1 MSKDMSCNFDEDTF
15 CSWHNEQMLD
25 KFDWTLHRMSTAS
38 MDTGPDADHTVGTA
52 NGTYIYIETSAPR
65 IVNETAW
72 LVSPVMR
79 YRGAQAQ
86 CLHFWYN
93 MNGASVGTLNVY
105 LQSVDGTNIPG
116 KRVWSSIGNQGP
128 AWRSAQVPIISDSD
142 LKIVFEGIV
151 GDGYV
156 GDIALD
162 DISFTDG
169 SCALSSTTAPVITTT
184 ATTLLSTTSSGLMNG
199 CESNPCIHGVCYVHQ
214 EEYFCLCHS
223 GYGGQNC
230 QIDQD
235 ECSSSPCKNGATCED
250 DVDNFV
256 CHCKHGYAGILCE
269 TEIDECLSSPC
280 LNGGSCLDE
289 VNGYT
294 CTCVQG
300 VDGDHCENM
309 LDPCFYN
316 PCVNGKCFSHL
327 SLFLCICPTHY
338 TGKYCEIS
346 QDICASMPCLNG
358 ATCSSR
364 VDTLTCSCS
373 EGFDGTRCEH

>member
-1 MSKDMSCNFDEDTF
+1 MSCNFDEDTF

-52 NGTYIYIETSAPR
+52 NGIHQY
-65 IVNETAW
+65 
-72 LVSPVMR
+72 
-79 YRGAQAQ
+79 
-86 CLHFWYN
+86 
-93 MNGASVGTLNVY
+93 
-105 LQSVDGTNIPG
+105 
-116 KRVWSSIGNQGP
+116 
-128 AWRSAQVPIISDSD
+128 
-142 LKIVFEGIV
+142 IVFEGIV

-162 DISFTDG
+162 DISFADG
-169 SCALSSTTAPVITTT
+169 ACGLSSTTAPVITTA
-184 ATTLLSTTSSGLMNG
+184 ATTWLSTTSSGPING
-199 CESNPCIHGVCYVHQ
+199 CEGNPCIHGMCYVHQ
-214 EEYFCLCHS
+214 KEYFCLCHA

-235 ECSSSPCKNGATCED
+235 ECNSSPCKNGATCED

-269 TEIDECLSSPC
+269 T
-280 LNGGSCLDE
+280 
-289 VNGYT
+289 V
-294 CTCVQG
+294 
-300 VDGDHCENM
+300 

-327 SLFLCICPTHY
+327 SLFLCICPAHY